1 MVTRQ
6 STMRSEEARAGL
18 GFVLPAMALLIVFGF
33 IPLIFAAYVSLH
45 DFPLVN
51 PDARRFL
58 GLTNYVRA
66 IQDPSV
72 QKGFINTVYYALWQM
87 PMQTLLGLVL
97 AILVSKPRA
106 LVGLFRASFYLPVV
120 ISMVVASV
128 IWRIILNEQT
138 GLINSFL
145 VAIGLP
151 NQPFLNSAKQALPTL
166 AAMLSWKWVGFSML
180 IFLGGLHSIPRELH
194 EAAEIDGANGLKR
207 FWYITLPL
215 LKRPAVYVLV
225 TNTIS
230 ALKLFTP
237 IYIITQGGPNDSTTT
252 VIYYLFREG
261 FRYGRLGYA
270 SAIAFGFAI
279 FLLVLAAAQLRM
291 MRSEAD

>member
-1 MVTRQ
+1 MSRRIR
-6 STMRSEEARAGL
+6 TMRSQEALAGVA
-18 GFVLPAMALLIVFGF
+18 FMLPALVLLGLFSFV
-33 IPLIFAAYVSLH
+33 PLIFAAYVSLN

-51 PDARRFL
+51 PDARRFI
-58 GLTNYVRA
+58 GLANYARSF
-66 IQDPSV
+66 QDPAV
-72 QKGFINTVYYALWQM
+72 RKALLNTIYYAVWQM
-87 PMQTLLGLVL
+87 PMQTILGLFL
-97 AILVSKPRA
+97 ALLVSKPRR
-106 LVGLFRASFYLPVV
+106 LVGFFRSAYYLPVV

-128 IWRIILNEQT
+128 IWRIMLNEQT

-145 VAIGLP
+145 NVIGLP
-151 NQPFLNSAKQALPTL
+151 NQPFLNSARQALPIL
-166 AAMLSWKWVGFSML
+166 AVMLSWKWVGFSML
-180 IFLGGLHSIPRELH
+180 IFLGGLQAIPRELD

-207 FWYITLPL
+207 FWHITLPL
-215 LKRPAVYVLV
+215 MKRPAVYVVV

-237 IYIITQGGPNDSTTT
+237 NYIITQGGPNDSTLS

-270 SAIAFGFAI
+270 SAVAFAFAV
-279 FLLVLAAAQLRM
+279 FLLILAASQLRM